1 MVLQAVAA
9 PVDHGDADIN
19 QFIHL
24 ALERAAHTGVEAEK
38 VLKHVGT
45 VRQRL
50 LHVARSAFQLLLIDL
65 LYFGCGMFGFDERD
79 SRHGVLEEWESASV

>member
-1 MVLQAVAA
+1 M
-9 PVDHGDADIN
+9 N

-50 LHVARSAFQLLLIDL
+50 LQVARSAFQLLL
-65 LYFGCGMFGFDERD
+65 YFGCGTFGFDERD